1 MELKCQLNEN
11 SKFQFH
17 ILDFKIYNFDATFFI
32 RNLNVVL
39 IKISNSSSDFQI
51 CVILILKF

>member
-17 ILDFKIYNFDATFFI
+17 ILD
-32 RNLNVVL
+32 
-39 IKISNSSSDFQI
+39 
-51 CVILILKF
+51 ILKFVISMQLFLFGI

>member
-17 ILDFKIYNFDATFFI
+17 ILDFKICNFDATFFI

-39 IKISNSSSDFQI
+39 IKISNSSDFQI
-51 CVILILKF
+51 CVISILKF